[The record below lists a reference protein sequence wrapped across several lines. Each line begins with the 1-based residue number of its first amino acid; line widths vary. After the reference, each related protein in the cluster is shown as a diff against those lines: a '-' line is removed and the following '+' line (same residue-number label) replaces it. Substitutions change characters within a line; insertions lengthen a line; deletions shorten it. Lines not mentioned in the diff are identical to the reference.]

1 MAQIFTPRANGVT
14 RLLIATALM
23 CIVLGGAAGLLLNL
37 SPYAT
42 GQNRVPAQPV
52 PFSHQHHVAEL
63 GIDCGYCHTSFDK
76 SRFAGFPDTSTCMT
90 CHSQLWTNADVLAP
104 VRESLETSR
113 PIRWK
118 RVHDLPDY
126 VFFSHQAH
134 TTNGVGCESCHGRV
148 DQMPLMRQDQPLTMR
163 WCLDCHRNPG
173 PHLLEKNRITAMGY
187 ANSDEHKATDALAML
202 EQYTIHTD
210 RMTECVTCHR

>member
-1 MAQIFTPRANGVT
+1 MAQLFTFRANGIT
-14 RLLIATALM
+14 RLLLLITLLLIVAGVIMALM
-23 CIVLGGAAGLLLNL
+23 FNM

-42 GQNRVPAQPV
+42 GQHRVPDQPV
-52 PFSHQHHVAEL
+52 PFSHQHHVSGL
-63 GIDCGYCHTSFDK
+63 GIECGYCHTSFEE
-76 SRFAGFPDTSTCMT
+76 SRFAGFPDTATCMT

-113 PIRWK
+113 PIRWQ

-126 VFFSHQAH
+126 VYFSHQAH

-148 DQMPLMRQDQPLTMR
+148 DQMPLMSQNKPLTMR

-173 PHLLEKNRITAMGY
+173 PRLREKDQITTMGY
-187 ANSDEHKATDALAML
+187 ADKAKKEMPDGAEML
-202 EQYTIHTD
+202 ETYNIPTD